1 MSAPYRPF
9 SGYIPYGD
17 YVGANRVV
25 SSGNTFDPL
34 SPEID
39 LIWAG
44 GKSSNDA
51 RFSNYYDYYFSGE
64 DIKVYIDGLFDPKD
78 ELDIQS
84 FAFVVK
90 QEKTPVYGFWS
101 YNFDAVMHGTRM
113 IAGSFSVYTRYPRRM
128 TELLEKA
135 AQERVN
141 SASNKSNSSSVV
153 SLMRSQS
160 ESLVDEQN
168 LERYWGYSQLDR
180 ITYDPAVESANG
192 RNIFSSHPPFN
203 LVVAYG
209 VQDASLTPKTTT
221 KNDSSGSAQQMD
233 NLDRLMATDI
243 NQRTVKISAETTPM
257 KIVLQNVHLTGVSMG
272 YSTGGVPLVE
282 TYDFIARDHY
292 FTEANSDTDPYKGLR
307 ASVASAQG
315 GDQPSRQSGGGSG
328 TLIVQ

>member
-9 SGYIPYGD
+9 SAYIPYGD
-17 YVGANRVV
+17 YVGANKMVG
-25 SSGNTFDPL
+25 SGSTFDPL

-44 GKSSNDA
+44 GKSSNDP

-84 FAFVVK
+84 FAFTVK

-101 YNFDAVMHGTRM
+101 YNFDAMMHGTRL
-113 IAGSFSVYTRYPRRM
+113 IAGSFTVYSRYPRRM

-180 ITYDPAVESANG
+180 ITFDPASQSASEK
-192 RNIFSSHPPFN
+192 NIFSSHPPFN
-203 LVVAYG
+203 FVIMYG
-209 VQDASLTPKTTT
+209 VQDSSLTPATTT
-221 KNDSSGSAQQMD
+221 RNDSSGTSQQMD
-233 NLDRLMATDI
+233 NLDRIMATDI
-243 NQRTVKISAETTPM
+243 NQRTVKINPGTTPM
-257 KIVLQNVHLTGVSMG
+257 KIVLQSVHLTGVSMG
-272 YSTGGVPLVE
+272 YSPGGAPLVE
-282 TYDFIARDHY
+282 TYDFLARDHY
-292 FTEANSDTDPYKGLR
+292 FTDANSDTDPYKGLR
-307 ASVASAQG
+307 ANVTSQ
-315 GDQPSRQSGGGSG
+315 QSSGATTNGGGGS
-328 TLIVQ
+328 TVLNVR